1 MEELQASNFRNIYIY
16 ISFRRLKGCCF
27 GVVNKQY
34 GPTNKETK
42 FLEHFPNIE
51 EHHMFFF
58 QLSLFFP
65 IFTIESSPI
74 PQYYPILQLYPATM
88 GQNKQSSQLNPSGP
102 PEPHEKLGAIFW
114 GTIWAEKPENSLISG
129 QLHRVGIE
137 GNFYMYITN
146 RSWGGGCIGCLSISL
161 LFFSVMK
168 CS

>member
-1 MEELQASNFRNIYIY
+1 MVKYYNLARSMFFVYHFFFKPNESWKNSKPPTSEIYIY

-114 GTIWAEKPENSLISG
+114 GTI
-129 QLHRVGIE
+129 
-137 GNFYMYITN
+137 
-146 RSWGGGCIGCLSISL
+146 
-161 LFFSVMK
+161 
-168 CS
+168 